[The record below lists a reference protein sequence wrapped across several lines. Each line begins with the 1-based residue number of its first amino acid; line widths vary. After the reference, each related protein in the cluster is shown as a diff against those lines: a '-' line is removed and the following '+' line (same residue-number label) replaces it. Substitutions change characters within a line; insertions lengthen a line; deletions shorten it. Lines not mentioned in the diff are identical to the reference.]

1 MIRLTAKLFQRRT
14 AFIASVLYAFPPAPA
29 VLSAPY
35 TESSYALLTFCGFYL
50 MTSAKYWTAA
60 VSFALATTI
69 RATGVFTVVPLAY
82 ALLIPVLKDKQP
94 LGIVVRNR

>member
-14 AFIASVLYAFPPAPA
+14 AFIASILYAFPPAPA

-35 TESSYALLTFCGFYL
+35 TESSYALMTFCGLHFMASGSYR
-50 MTSAKYWTAA
+50 TAA
-60 VSFALATTI
+60 VSFAIATSI

-82 ALLIPVLKDKQP
+82 AILIPALEDKQQ
-94 LGIVVRNR
+94 LGITVGV